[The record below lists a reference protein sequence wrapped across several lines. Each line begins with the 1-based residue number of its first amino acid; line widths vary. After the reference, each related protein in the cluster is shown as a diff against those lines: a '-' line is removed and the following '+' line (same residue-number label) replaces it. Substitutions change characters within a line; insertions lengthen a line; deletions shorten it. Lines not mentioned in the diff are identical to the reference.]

1 MNYDV
6 VKSSTTSEAVRI
18 ALNVLDQEGVS
29 RSKSRGLK
37 QRKYRN
43 KGPNYVWHMD
53 GNDKLRPFVF
63 YVDGSIDGFSRK
75 IIWLHVA
82 DANKDPAVRAYYF
95 LKEVEVINGTATKI
109 RADLGSENSYVYG
122 IQTFFWG
129 KYNDEFSGNR
139 SFQYGNQPQTKAM
152 SPGGQYRSIWT
163 ILKIFGIVGNM
174 MILTMVMLK
183 H

>member
-1 MNYDV
+1 
-6 VKSSTTSEAVRI
+6 
-18 ALNVLDQEGVS
+18 
-29 RSKSRGLK
+29 
-37 QRKYRN
+37 
-43 KGPNYVWHMD
+43 MD
-53 GNDKLRPFVF
+53 GNDKLRTFGF
-63 YVDGSIDGFSRK
+63 YVDGCIDGFIRK

-82 DANKDPAVRAYYF
+82 NTHKDPAVIAYYF
-95 LKEVEVINGTATKI
+95 LKEVKVINGTATKI

-122 IQTFFWG
+122 IQ
-129 KYNDEFSGNR
+129 S
-139 SFQYGNQPQTKAM
+139 SFGETVMMNFLAIEAFNTVNQPQTKAM